1 MSPYRQ
7 SLKTVLHYT
16 VLILLNT
23 ELNGSRQRV
32 HLLLDFSGIFYYF
45 CDTVK
50 MGQERVEMDKIEI
63 FLRQLVLSKGK

>member
-16 VLILLNT
+16 ELVLLNT
-23 ELNGSRQRV
+23 ELNGSRQQV
-32 HLLLDFSGIFYYF
+32 HLLLDFSEIFYYF

-50 MGQERVEMDKIEI
+50 MGQERVEMDKIKI
-63 FLRQLVLSKGK
+63 LLRQLVLSKGK